1 MRTGNIARLGT
12 AAALGAILGA
22 VVVHAPTAANA
33 APVGDGCV
41 EDFWMWNGLRTAT
54 RMICDGYRA
63 ADGSWERRR
72 GFFDD
77 AYWTNGS
84 SSCSSYSCTYYPPR
98 YIAELEVI
106 EAYRVNDGTV
116 LPDEPGY
123 IESSTP
129 RIVP

>member
-1 MRTGNIARLGT
+1 MNTRTYHRL
-12 AAALGAILGA
+12 ALSVALGAVIGA
-22 VVVHAPTAANA
+22 AVITAPEAHS

-41 EDFWMWNGLRTAT
+41 QDFWMWNGLRGAT

-77 AYWTNGS
+77 AYTTNGYA
-84 SSCSSYSCTYYPPR
+84 SCSTYSCTYYPPR
-98 YIAELEVI
+98 YVPELKVI
-106 EAYRVNDGTV
+106 ESYLVTDATV

-123 IESSTP
+123 IESATP
-129 RIVP
+129 RVFS